1 MDATY
6 FAQAQKV
13 IMDVLNRVRPELMEA
28 YGTIEYVTKDD
39 QTVVTALD
47 KSIEIELRDALMKFD
62 ARVGLLGEEH
72 GQAGNTE
79 TYWLLDPI
87 DGTEH
92 FIRGLPG
99 CKNLICLMDKGKPVW
114 GLTYFFAKDELWIAQ
129 AGKGVTLNGSKVEMH
144 WRPLE
149 RCWLEMSV
157 DLFEQEHVEMLRAL
171 RARIAGFSI
180 RMGFDAIASGKV
192 DGMFNLRAGGG
203 PWDYWPRYLMLTE
216 AGAKMA
222 NIGKDDYD
230 FEDKNFLVAHAKNVD
245 ALMDIATK

>member
-1 MDATY
+1 MDKAY
-6 FAQAQKV
+6 FDQAQQV
-13 IMDVLNRVRPELMEA
+13 IMGVLKGVRPELMEA
-28 YGTIEYVTKDD
+28 YGTIDYVTKGD

-47 KSIEIELRDALMKFD
+47 KSIELDLRDALLKFD
-62 ARVGLLGEEH
+62 PSTGLHGEEH
-72 GQAGNTE
+72 GQAGNKE

-87 DGTEH
+87 DGTEQ

-99 CKNLICLMDKGKPVW
+99 CKNLVCLMDKGKPVW
-114 GLTYFFAKDELWIAQ
+114 GVTYFFAKDELWLAQ
-129 AGKGVTLNGSKVEMH
+129 AGKGVTMNGQKVEMR

-157 DLFEQEHVEMLRAL
+157 DLFDQDHVEKLRAL
-171 RARIAGFSI
+171 RAQIAGFSI
-180 RMGFDAIASGKV
+180 RMGYDAIAAGKV
-192 DGMFNLRAGGG
+192 DGMFNLKAGGG

-230 FEDKNFLVAHAKNVD
+230 FDDKDFLVAHAKNFD
-245 ALMDIATK
+245 ALMKLVAN